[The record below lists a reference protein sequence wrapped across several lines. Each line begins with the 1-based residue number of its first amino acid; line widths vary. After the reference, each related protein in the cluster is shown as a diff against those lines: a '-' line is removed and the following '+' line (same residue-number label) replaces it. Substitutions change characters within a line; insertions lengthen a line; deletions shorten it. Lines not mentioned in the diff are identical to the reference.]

1 MHIGCDL
8 MIELEE
14 LLNPIA
20 EESPCGPDVSYD
32 PKFLALDALIV
43 GKPETQ
49 FSAAE
54 EPDWKAVHDIC
65 IELLRRSKNLRVAVT
80 LCIALVKLEGA
91 AGLRA
96 GLTLLKGLLE
106 RYWMD
111 LYPRLDLEDNN
122 DPLERVNVISPLSAP
137 LGTFGDPIQFL
148 QRLRR
153 IPLTNSARMGQF
165 SLADISDDKILP
177 GEEKSSVSPAQI
189 EAAFRDTRSDE
200 LVATAQ
206 AISESILLLRA
217 IDRFLIDTIGVARA
231 PDMGP
236 LMAVLLEIDKCLS
249 PYVPKI
255 LSQVSGEGGPKDS
268 PASGEEGSDGGV
280 IRSRQD
286 VTRALERICEYYART
301 EPSSPLPFLLR
312 RAQRLVDM
320 NFIQIVDELT
330 PEARATL
337 DTIIG
342 LKPDT
347 SGQ

>member
-1 MHIGCDL
+1 

-14 LLNPIA
+14 LLNPIS
-20 EESPCGPDVSYD
+20 EQSPCGLDVSYD
-32 PKFLALDALIV
+32 AKFLALDALIV

-49 FSAAE
+49 FSAAQ
-54 EPDWKAVHDIC
+54 EPDWKAVHDGC
-65 IELLRRSKNLRVAVT
+65 LELLRHSKNLRIAVT

-91 AGLRA
+91 SGLRA

-106 RYWMD
+106 RYWID
-111 LYPRLDLEDNN
+111 LYPRLDLEDNS
-122 DPLERVNVISPLSAP
+122 DPLERVNIISSLSAP
-137 LGTFGDPIQFL
+137 VGTFGDPIQFL

-153 IPLTNSARMGQF
+153 IPLTNSARMGRF

-189 EAAFRDTRSDE
+189 EAAFRDTRPED
-200 LVATAQ
+200 LAVTAD
-206 AISESILLLRA
+206 AISDSILLLRG
-217 IDRFLIDTIGVARA
+217 IDAFLAATIGAARA
-231 PDMGP
+231 PDTAP
-236 LMAVLLEIDKCLS
+236 LMATLAEIEKCLS
-249 PYVPKI
+249 PYVPRT
-255 LSQVSGEGGPKDS
+255 LSQTSVEGGPESS
-268 PASGEEGSDGGV
+268 PSLAEGVSEGGV
-280 IRSRQD
+280 IRSRQE

-320 NFIQIVDELT
+320 NFIQIVDDLT

>member
-1 MHIGCDL
+1 
-8 MIELEE
+8 MIEVQE
-14 LLNPIA
+14 LLSPIT

-43 GKPETQ
+43 GKQETQ

-54 EPDWKAVHDIC
+54 EPDWKAVHDQC
-65 IELLRRSKNLRVAVT
+65 TELLRRSKNLRVAVT
-80 LCIALVKLEGA
+80 LCIALLKLEGA
-91 AGLRA
+91 TGLRT

-111 LYPRLDLEDNN
+111 LYPRLDLEDNS
-122 DPLERVNVISPLSAP
+122 DPLERVNIISPLSAP

-153 IPLTNSARMGQF
+153 MPLTNSPRMGRF

-189 EAAFRDTRSDE
+189 EAAFRDTQPED
-200 LVATAQ
+200 VAATAQ
-206 AISESILLLRA
+206 AISDSISLLRG
-217 IDRFLIDTIGVARA
+217 IDGLLINEIGAARS

-236 LMAVLLEIDKCLS
+236 LLAVLLEIDKCLA
-249 PYVPKI
+249 PYVPKT
-255 LSQVSGEGGPKDS
+255 LPQATMEEGAEGS
-268 PASGEEGSDGGV
+268 PASGEEGSAVGV
-280 IRSRQD
+280 IRSRED
-286 VTRALERICEYYART
+286 VMRALERICEYYARA

-337 DTIIG
+337 DAVIG